1 MKLTVK
7 STNVYERKIHSAKRG
22 KDYVFRE
29 QEAVV
34 EMGEER
40 RIIVLSLEDSQA
52 AYPVGQYEVLD
63 ASFEVDN
70 NRNLALKRRLALK
83 PLTVAASAPGA
94 RVAG

>member
-7 STNVYERKIHSAKRG
+7 STNVQERKIHSTKQQ

-34 EMGEER
+34 ELGEER
-40 RIIVLSLEDSQA
+40 RLIVLSLEDGQQ

-63 ASFEVDN
+63 GSFEVDR

-83 PLTVAASAPGA
+83 PLTVAAAPGA
-94 RVAG
+94 ARQVG